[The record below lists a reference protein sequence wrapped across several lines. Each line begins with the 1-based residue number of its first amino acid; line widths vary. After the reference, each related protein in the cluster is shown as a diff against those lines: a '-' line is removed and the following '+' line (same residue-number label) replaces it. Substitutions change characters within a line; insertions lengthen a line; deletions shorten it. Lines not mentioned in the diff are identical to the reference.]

1 MRKTIQAVALLLLA
15 SVGVSAPA
23 WGEVKKAA
31 VAASV
36 QTAPAKPPAV
46 AVVAPVGAGVVNI
59 NDASAQQLESCRPGW
74 GPVAPLLFLNY
85 RKTHPFHRP
94 EDLQKIKGIGK
105 KNFARLRPLI
115 ALAGPTTLTARPTLR

>member
-31 VAASV
+31 VAAGV

-46 AVVAPVGAGVVNI
+46 AVVAPVGAGVVN
-59 NDASAQQLESCRPGW
+59 NDASAQQLELLPGV
-74 GPVAPLLFLNY
+74 GASRAVAILNY

-115 ALAGPTTLTARPTLR
+115 ALAGPTTLTTRPTQR

>member
-15 SVGVSAPA
+15 SVGVCAPA

-59 NDASAQQLESCRPGW
+59 NDASAQQLELLPGV
-74 GPVAPLLFLNY
+74 GASRAVAILNY

-115 ALAGPTTLTARPTLR
+115 ALAGPTTLTSRPTLR